1 MSDIA
6 PPLKNRSVKP
16 SEAPKEMAEDCVE
29 LQLFVVQ
36 HRDNKIVAND
46 PCPNHF

>member
-6 PPLKNRSVKP
+6 PPLKNGSVQP
-16 SEAPKEMAEDCVE
+16 SQSPKEMVEDCVE

-36 HRDNKIVAND
+36 HRDNKIVANG
-46 PCPNHF
+46 PRLNHF